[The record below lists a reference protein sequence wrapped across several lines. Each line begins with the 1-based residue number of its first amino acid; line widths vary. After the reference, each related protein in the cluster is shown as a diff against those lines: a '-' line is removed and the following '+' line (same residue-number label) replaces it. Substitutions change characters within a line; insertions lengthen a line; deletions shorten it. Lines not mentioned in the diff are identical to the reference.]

1 MKKQII
7 SAVLAAA
14 LLFALISCGSSEQP
28 AAESTT
34 AAETQPDAVSDTTAA
49 ETEYPE
55 LEAKDFGGKEFRIL
69 AYNQGDPGTRFQYLD
84 FGYSEEKKGDLINDA
99 VWERNITVED
109 KYGVK
114 LVNTTVEDVPTVANK
129 AIKAG
134 SDEFDVCQPYIDTA
148 FQMAGEGMLVDIMS
162 LPYLELERRYWDENI
177 LRDLTFKGK
186 LWAITGD
193 ISMFDEELSCIVYW
207 NRLLAE
213 KYELGECYDCVR
225 SGSWT
230 VDKMKELGRA
240 VVQDL
245 NGDGVMD
252 ASDIWGISTDHSAGR
267 FWFFAFGGQMA
278 SVDKNGYPEIV
289 MGEEKSQI
297 IFDAIGD
304 MMNDS
309 TVTILVSKIPDS
321 WMGAR
326 ALMKEDRLLFLPAS
340 LYTVSYFRSMEGDFG
355 ILPFPKLDENQER
368 YYNQVASWY
377 CPAISVPTTN
387 RDIDFTGYILEA
399 LCRESGENLLP
410 AYIDVNLMTKVTR
423 DESSA
428 EMFKL
433 VLDSKRY
440 DLAVSFNWGKLSDII
455 ATCAKDPSKFSSQL
469 ASKLEKT
476 EAEMAKT
483 LDQFAG

>member
-14 LLFALISCGSSEQP
+14 LLFALISCGSTEQP

-34 AAETQPDAVSDTTAA
+34 AAETQPDEAPDTTAA

-69 AYNQGDPGTRFQYLD
+69 AYNQGDPSTWFQYLD

-99 VWERNITVED
+99 VWERNIAVED

-114 LVNTTVEDVPTVANK
+114 LINTTVEDVPTVAK
-129 AIKAG
+129 KTIKAG
-134 SDEFDVCQPYIDTA
+134 SDEFDICQPYIDTA
-148 FQMAGEGMLVDIMS
+148 FQMAGEGMLVDVIS
-162 LPYLELERRYWDENI
+162 LPYIELERRYWDENI
-177 LRDLTFKGK
+177 RRDLTFKGK

-193 ISMFDEELSCIVYW
+193 ISMFDEELSCMFYW

-213 KYELGECYDCVR
+213 KYELGECYDYVR

-230 VDKMKELGRA
+230 IDKMMELGRA

-252 ASDIWGISTDHSAGR
+252 SSDVWGICDNYSVGR
-267 FWFFAFGGQMA
+267 YWFFAFGGQMA
-278 SVDKNGYPEIV
+278 RVDENGDPVIV

-297 IFDAIGD
+297 IFDAIGN

-309 TVTILVSKIPDS
+309 TVTILTKDIPDT

-326 ALMKEDRLLFLPAS
+326 AMMKEDRLLFLSANI
-340 LYTVSYFRSMEGDFG
+340 YTIPYYRSMENDFG
-355 ILPFPKLDENQER
+355 ILPYPKLDENQDR
-368 YYNQVASWY
+368 YYNQVASWV
-377 CPAISVPTTN
+377 CPGISIPVTN
-387 RDIDFTGYILEA
+387 QDIDFTGYMLEA
-399 LCRESGENLLP
+399 LCRESSKILQP

-423 DESSA
+423 DESSV
-428 EMFKL
+428 EMLKL
-433 VLDSKRY
+433 ILDSKRY
-440 DLAVSFNWGKLSDII
+440 DLAVSFNWGNLSDII
-455 ATCAKDPSKFSSQL
+455 AKCAENPSKFSSQFE
-469 ASKLEKT
+469 SKLKKT
-476 EAEMAKT
+476 ETAMAKT
-483 LDQFAG
+483 VEKFG